1 MVPWY
6 GMVVVPYLQK
16 CMHFLHKNSFLMLE
30 LEKKIEKKIVPYG
43 PPYIQKKGLIPKMK
57 KKILPSLSF

>member
-6 GMVVVPYLQK
+6 GMVPYLQK

-30 LEKKIEKKIVPYG
+30 LEKKIEKKSST
-43 PPYIQKKGLIPKMK
+43 YIQKKGLIPKMK

>member
-1 MVPWY
+1 
-6 GMVVVPYLQK
+6 
-16 CMHFLHKNSFLMLE
+16 MLE
-30 LEKKIEKKIVPYG
+30 LEKKIEKKIVPYR

>member
-1 MVPWY
+1 
-6 GMVVVPYLQK
+6 
-16 CMHFLHKNSFLMLE
+16 MLE

-43 PPYIQKKGLIPKMK
+43 PPDIQKKGLNPKMK